1 MNISDIEYSKLV
13 SRLDFH
19 DTMRNNLLTFSFTAV
34 LTILG
39 IALQMELDVISAWI
53 PLLPFLLI
61 IPFAA
66 RISYYRLSSA
76 HIGAFLRVYA
86 SDRVRFEI
94 GAKSVHEKIGMGKA
108 YSGVAFLVNHEMVLL
123 GLACCL
129 VFYLKYIPCIDMYQ
143 WWHYIGLLIP
153 VVLELIVLIVAHSTN
168 NYSKMVKNFTD
179 AWEKYPLVDKQQ

>member
-13 SRLDFH
+13 SRLEFH

-34 LTILG
+34 LAILG
-39 IALQMELDVISAWI
+39 IALQMEMDVVSVWIS
-53 PLLPFLLI
+53 LLPFLLI

-86 SDRVRFEI
+86 SDRVRFEV
-94 GAKSVHEKIGMGKA
+94 GAKNVNESLGMGKT
-108 YSGVAFLVNHEMVLL
+108 YSGIAFLVNHEMVLL

-129 VFYLKYIPCIDMYQ
+129 VFYLKYIPCIDAYQ
-143 WWHYIGLLIP
+143 WLHYISLLAPIALE
-153 VVLELIVLIVAHSTN
+153 VVVFIVAHSTN
-168 NYSKMVKNFTD
+168 NYSEMVKKYISE
-179 AWEKYPLVDKQQ
+179 WEKNPPADMQ

>member
-39 IALQMELDVISAWI
+39 IALQMELDAISAWI

-61 IPFAA
+61 IPFTA

-86 SDRVRFEI
+86 FDRVRFEI
-94 GAKSVHEKIGMGKA
+94 GAKRVHEKIGMGKV
-108 YSGVAFLVNHEMVLL
+108 YSVVAFLVNHEMVLL
-123 GLACCL
+123 GLACCF

-153 VVLELIVLIVAHSTN
+153 VVLEIIVLVVAHSTN

-179 AWEKYPLVDKQQ
+179 AWKKYPLVDKQQ